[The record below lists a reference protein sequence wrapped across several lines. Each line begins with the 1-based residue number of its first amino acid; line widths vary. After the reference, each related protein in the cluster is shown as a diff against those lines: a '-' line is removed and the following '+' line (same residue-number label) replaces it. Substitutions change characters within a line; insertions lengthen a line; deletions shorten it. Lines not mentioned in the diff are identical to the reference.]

1 MNFSSW
7 RRTEA
12 LRTWIRKRKEKI
24 LAIRRKPEKEEPCEA
39 VCVPQT
45 YPHSHPYNCLSD
57 PEPLEKT
64 DIRLYSSLRNAI
76 PIIDAA
82 ISKLVRL
89 LGTFEVSCSDKA
101 AERAL
106 NDFLKNVPVGTF
118 SRGINAFVACYFD
131 YLLTYGT
138 AVAEIVLDKGG
149 NICAL
154 YPASLEN
161 IELSHGKSP
170 LEYVVRTVSDKGS
183 LPVKYPQLILVSAIN
198 PEPDSVYG
206 RSVLKGLPFVSDI
219 LLKIYNTIGVNWERI
234 GNVRYAV
241 TYRPQNDPGDR
252 AYAKQRAEQVASQW
266 SKTMQ
271 PAGPVK
277 DFVAVGDV
285 NIKVIGADNQILD
298 SNVPV
303 RQMLEQ
309 IVSKLGIPPFLL
321 GLNWSSTE
329 RMSSQQADVLTS
341 ELEYYRETLN
351 PVLRKICSMYLRMN
365 GFGCDFEINWNDI
378 TLQDQLQIA
387 QAEYY
392 NAQCEKLNNESAG
405 ENIERNQ
412 NG

>member
-1 MNFSSW
+1 MRISSSW

-12 LRTWIRKRKEKI
+12 LRTQRRKRKEKI
-24 LAIRRKPEKEEPCEA
+24 LAFKRKTEKDAPCQA
-39 VCVPQT
+39 FCVPQT
-45 YPHSHPYNCLSD
+45 YPKSHPYDALSD
-57 PEPLEKT
+57 PETVGKA
-64 DIRLYSSLRNAI
+64 DIRLYSTLRDAI
-76 PIIDAA
+76 PVIDAA

-89 LGTFEVSCSDKA
+89 LGTFEVVCADKKA
-101 AERAL
+101 QKAL
-106 NDFLKNVPVGTF
+106 SDFLKNVPVGTF
-118 SRGINAFVACYFD
+118 SSGINAFVSCYFD

-138 AVAEIVLDKGG
+138 AVGEIVLDRNGE
-149 NICAL
+149 ICAL

-161 IELSHGKSP
+161 VELTHGRSP
-170 LEYVVRTVSDKGS
+170 LEYAVRTVTAKGS
-183 LPVKYPQLILVSAIN
+183 FPVKYPELVLVSAIN
-198 PEPDSVYG
+198 PEPNSVYG
-206 RSVLKGLPFVSDI
+206 RSVLKGLPFVSDV

-252 AYAKQRAEQVASQW
+252 AYAKQRAEQVALQW
-266 SKTMQ
+266 GKTMQ
-271 PAGPVK
+271 PSGPVK

-298 SNVPV
+298 SNIPV

-309 IVSKLGIPPFLL
+309 IVAKLGIPPFLL

-351 PVLRKICSMYLRMN
+351 PVLRKICSLFLRMN
-365 GFGCDFEINWNDI
+365 GYGCDFEIIWNDI
-378 TLQDQLQIA
+378 TLQDELQIA

-392 NAQCEKLNNESAG
+392 NAQTQKLNNESAG
-405 ENIERNQ
+405 ENIE
-412 NG
+412 

>member
-1 MNFSSW
+1 M
-7 RRTEA
+7 A
-12 LRTWIRKRKEKI
+12 IKRKT
-24 LAIRRKPEKEEPCEA
+24 EKEKTCEA
-39 VCVPQT
+39 FSVPQT
-45 YPHSHPYNCLSD
+45 YHHSHPYNCLCN
-57 PEPLEKT
+57 PEPIGKT
-64 DIRLYSSLRNAI
+64 SVLLYSSLRNAI
-76 PIIDAA
+76 PVIDAA

-89 LGTFEVSCSDKA
+89 LGTFEVTCGDKS
-101 AERAL
+101 AERQL
-106 NDFLKNVPVGTF
+106 NDFLRNVPVGTF
-118 SRGINAFVACYFD
+118 SVGINSFVSCYFD

-154 YPASLEN
+154 YPASLEH
-161 IELSHGKSP
+161 IELRHGNSP
-170 LEYVVRTVSDKGS
+170 LEYAVYTVTDKGS
-183 LPVKYPQLILVSAIN
+183 FPVKYPQLILVSAIN

-241 TYRPQNDPGDR
+241 TYKPQNDPGDR
-252 AYAKQRAEQVASQW
+252 AYAKQRAEQVAAQW

-271 PAGPVK
+271 PSGPVK

-309 IVSKLGIPPFLL
+309 IVAKLGIPPFLL
-321 GLNWSSTE
+321 GLSWSSTE

-341 ELEYYRETLN
+341 EIEYYRETLN
-351 PVLRKICSMYLRMN
+351 PVIRKICSMFLRMN
-365 GFGCDFEINWNDI
+365 GFGCDFEITWNDI

-392 NAQCEKLNNESAG
+392 NAQCEKLNDESVG
-405 ENIERNQ
+405 ENIGRKQ
-412 NG
+412 NE

>member
-1 MNFSSW
+1 M
-7 RRTEA
+7 A
-12 LRTWIRKRKEKI
+12 LRRKT
-24 LAIRRKPEKEEPCEA
+24 EKEEPRDA
-39 VCVPQT
+39 FCVPQT
-45 YPHSHPYNCLSD
+45 YPRKHPYSSLLD
-57 PEPLEKT
+57 AEVTGKA
-64 DIRLYSSLRNAI
+64 DVRLYSTLRDAI

-89 LGTFEVSCSDKA
+89 LGTFEVTCTDKK
-101 AERAL
+101 AEREL
-106 NDFLKNVPVGTF
+106 QQFLKTVPVGTF
-118 SRGINAFVACYFD
+118 SRGINAFVSCYFD

-149 NICAL
+149 SICAL
-154 YPASLEN
+154 YPAPLEH
-161 IELSHGKSP
+161 IELCHGKSP
-170 LEYVVRTVSDKGS
+170 LEYVVCTVTDKGS
-183 LPVKYPQLILVSAIN
+183 VPVKYPQLVLVSAIN
-198 PEPDSVYG
+198 PAPGSVYG
-206 RSVLKGLPFVSDI
+206 KSVLKGLPFVSDI

-241 TYRPQNDPGDR
+241 TYRPQNDPGDK
-252 AYAKQRAEQVASQW
+252 AYAKQRAEQVAEQW
-266 SKTMQ
+266 GKTMQ

-341 ELEYYRETLN
+341 EIEYYRETLN
-351 PVLRKICSMYLRMN
+351 PILRKICSMYLKLN
-365 GFGCDFEINWNDI
+365 GYGCSFEINWNDI

-387 QAEYY
+387 QSEYY
-392 NAQCEKLNNESAG
+392 NAQTEKLINESAG
-405 ENIERNQ
+405 ENIGE
-412 NG
+412 

>member
-1 MNFSSW
+1 MAF
-7 RRTEA
+7 
-12 LRTWIRKRKEKI
+12 KRKTEK
-24 LAIRRKPEKEEPCEA
+24 AEPCETF
-39 VCVPQT
+39 CVPQT
-45 YPHSHPYNCLSD
+45 YPRRHPYHSLCD
-57 PEPLEKT
+57 PEISGKA
-64 DIRLYSSLRNAI
+64 DIRLYSTLRDAI
-76 PIIDAA
+76 PVIDAA

-89 LGTFEVSCSDKA
+89 LGTFEVTCSDKR
-101 AERAL
+101 AEKSLA
-106 NDFLKNVPVGTF
+106 DFLKNVPVGTF
-118 SRGINAFVACYFD
+118 SRGINAFVSCYFD

-138 AVAEIVLDKGG
+138 AVGEIVLDQNG

-161 IELSHGKSP
+161 IELTHGKSP
-170 LEYVVRTVSDKGS
+170 LEYAVRIVTAKGS
-183 LPVKYPQLILVSAIN
+183 SPVKYPELVLVSTIN
-198 PEPDSVYG
+198 PEPNSVYG
-206 RSVLKGLPFVSDI
+206 RSVLKGLPFVSDV

-241 TYRPQNDPGDR
+241 TYKPQNDPGDR
-252 AYAKQRAEQVASQW
+252 AYAKQRAEQVAAQW
-266 SKTMQ
+266 GKTMQ
-271 PAGPVK
+271 PSGPVK

-309 IVSKLGIPPFLL
+309 IVAKLGIPPFLL

-351 PVLRKICSMYLRMN
+351 PVLRKICSMYLRLN
-365 GFGCDFEINWNDI
+365 GYGCDFEINWNDI

-392 NAQCEKLNNESAG
+392 NAQREQLNNESGG
-405 ENIERNQ
+405 ENIE
-412 NG
+412 

>member
-1 MNFSSW
+1 MAF
-7 RRTEA
+7 
-12 LRTWIRKRKEKI
+12 
-24 LAIRRKPEKEEPCEA
+24 RRKTEKDEPCEA
-39 VCVPQT
+39 FCVPQT
-45 YPHSHPYNCLSD
+45 YPKKHPYSSLSD
-57 PEPLEKT
+57 IEPVGKT
-64 DIRLYSSLRNAI
+64 DVRLYSTLRDAI

-89 LGTFEVSCSDKA
+89 LGTFEVACTDKK
-101 AERAL
+101 AEKDLAE
-106 NDFLKNVPVGTF
+106 FLKTVPVGTF
-118 SRGINAFVACYFD
+118 STGINAFVSCYFD

-138 AVAEIVLDKGG
+138 AVAEIVLDRSG
-149 NICAL
+149 NFRAL
-154 YPASLEN
+154 YPASLSN

-170 LEYVVRTVSDKGS
+170 LEYSVRTLTDKGS
-183 LPVKYPQLILVSAIN
+183 VPVKYPQLVLVSAIN

-252 AYAKQRAEQVASQW
+252 MYAKQRAEQVAQQW

-271 PAGPVK
+271 PSGPVK

-341 ELEYYRETLN
+341 EIEYYRETLN
-351 PVLRKICSMYLRMN
+351 PVLRKICSLYLKTN
-365 GFGCDFEINWNDI
+365 GYGCDFEINWNDI

-387 QAEYY
+387 QSEYY
-392 NAQCEKLNNESAG
+392 NAQTEKLRDESEG
-405 ENIERNQ
+405 ENIE
-412 NG
+412 